1 MTINNY
7 QKHFKFFI
15 ILIYAVGVA
24 GLSLPAS
31 RELFQTLTPLNLL
44 MMSGIL
50 FVFHRPWNGKTIAL
64 FAGIALAGF
73 FAELAGVQTG
83 LVFGDY
89 GYGQT
94 LGLQISGTPLLIGIN
109 WLILI
114 YMVFHLLQDLQMHRT
129 LKILLGALIMVSYD
143 LLLEPVAIQLDFWN
157 WQGGA
162 IPLQNYVAW
171 FAISVVF
178 LSLLSLSSYRSE
190 NKVSNILL
198 GSQFSFF
205 LILNLTL

>member
-1 MTINNY
+1 MNINNY
-7 QKHFKFFI
+7 QKHFKIFI
-15 ILIYAVGVA
+15 VLIYVVGVV
-24 GLSLPAS
+24 GLSIPAT
-31 RELFQTLTPLNLL
+31 RDLFQTLTPLNLL
-44 MMSGIL
+44 VMSGVL
-50 FVFHRPWNGKTIAL
+50 FLFHQPWNLKSIGL
-64 FAGIALAGF
+64 FITIALAGF

-89 GYGQT
+89 QYGQT
-94 LGLQISGTPLLIGIN
+94 LGLKIAGTPLLIGIN

-114 YMVFHLLQDLQMHRT
+114 YMVFHLLQDLKMHWI
-129 LKILLGALIMVSYD
+129 LKTLLGALMMVSYD
-143 LLLEPVAIQLDFWN
+143 LLLEPVAIKLDFWN

-171 FAISVVF
+171 YIISVVF
-178 LSLLSLSSYRSE
+178 LALLSLASYRSE